1 MKTIDLKNQQD
12 WFLIDDNENEK
23 TQYVFT
29 DEIYSKLEAI
39 IVIAIFPFGPFLKG
53 PLLQGSHLNA
63 PNLKLLGFRGKGCK
77 KCIQS
82 LNRNG
87 FSAPTIEAIGFEDTG
102 ITQIPEFILKFKTI
116 RDIHFR
122 QENVKEM
129 PPALFNLISL
139 KTLRFQYGSQI
150 PVIPND
156 IKNLVNL
163 EYFDFWGATL
173 QYLSPE
179 LFRLPRIKY
188 INFTDSSYIPSK
200 EVVDAIAEFKNKN
213 PNGFHGWQDYKTR

>member
-39 IVIAIFPFGPFLKG
+39 IVEADFALDY
-53 PLLQGSHLNA
+53 PLLLGPHLYA

-77 KCIQS
+77 MCIQS

-87 FSAPTIEAIGFEDTG
+87 FSAPNIVAIGFEDTG
-102 ITQIPEFILKFKTI
+102 ITQIPEFILKFKSI

-122 QENVKEM
+122 HEKVQEL
-129 PPALFNLISL
+129 PPALFGLINLQ
-139 KTLRFQYGSQI
+139 TVRFQYGSQI
-150 PVIPND
+150 SVIPD
-156 IKNLVNL
+156 EIKNLVNL
-163 EYFDFWGATL
+163 EYFDFWGATI

-179 LFRLPRIKY
+179 LFRLPQIKY
-188 INFTDSSYIPSK
+188 INFTDSSYNPSK
-200 EVVDAIAEFKNKN
+200 EVKEAVEEFKMKN
-213 PNGFHGWQDYKTR
+213 SNDFHGWQDYKTR